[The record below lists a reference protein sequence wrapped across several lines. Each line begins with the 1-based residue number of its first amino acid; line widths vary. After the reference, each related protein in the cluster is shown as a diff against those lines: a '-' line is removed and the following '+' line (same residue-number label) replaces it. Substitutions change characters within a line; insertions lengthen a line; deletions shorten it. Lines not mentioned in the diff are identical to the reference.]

1 MSRILIV
8 DDEELVLLGLS
19 DFFRSL
25 GYKVECARDLE
36 DALVLLQKARYA
48 LVIADIRLTRYGGEG
63 LKVMDEVRRRW
74 PGTRT
79 ILLTGLR
86 SSDVEVEAQR
96 RGVDCLLEKPVS
108 LPDLETAASLLLA
121 TPTPGFDNSGG

>member
-8 DDEELVLLGLS
+8 DDEDLVLLGLS

-25 GYKVECARDLE
+25 GYKVDCARDLE
-36 DALVLLQKARYA
+36 DALVLLQKGRYA
-48 LVIADIRLTRYGGEG
+48 LVVADMRLTRYGGEG
-63 LKVMDEVRRRW
+63 LKVIDEVRRRW

-86 SSDVEVEAQR
+86 SSDVEREAKR
-96 RGVDCLLEKPVS
+96 RGVDRLLEKPVS
-108 LPDLETAASLLLA
+108 LSELESVATGLLA
-121 TPTPGFDNSGG
+121 GAAAEFDNPSR

>member
-8 DDEELVLLGLS
+8 DDEDLVLLGLS

-25 GYKVECARDLE
+25 GYKVDCARDLE
-36 DALVLLQKARYA
+36 DALVLLQKGRYA
-48 LVIADIRLTRYGGEG
+48 LVVADIRLTRYGGEG
-63 LKVMDEVRRRW
+63 LRVMDEVRHRW

-86 SSDVEVEAQR
+86 SSDVEREAQR

-108 LPDLETAASLLLA
+108 LSELESVATGLLA
-121 TPTPGFDNSGG
+121 GAPAEFDNSGA